1 MFESIPKLHVAFCD
15 NWSKDALD
23 KKIVYVLWGQE
34 FHNMLSF

>member
-1 MFESIPKLHVAFCD
+1 MFESIPKLHVAFCG

-23 KKIVYVLWGQE
+23 KKIVCVLWGQD